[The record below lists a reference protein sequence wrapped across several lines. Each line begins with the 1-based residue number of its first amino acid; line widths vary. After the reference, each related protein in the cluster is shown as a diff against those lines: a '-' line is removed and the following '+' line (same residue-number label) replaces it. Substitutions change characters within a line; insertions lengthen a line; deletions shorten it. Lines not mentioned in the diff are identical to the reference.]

1 MGIGNTNSNK
11 NRVPAEKLL
20 TLLFDDGIYTELL
33 PMAQSVDT
41 PAEAIAACGTV
52 SGQKVYAFAQC
63 EGRCGGAMSVAQ
75 AEKLKKLYAMA
86 LKTGCPIVGFYM
98 GSSAQITQGNM
109 LMDSLGDL
117 LASSGRLSGV
127 VPQISVVLGDCVAS
141 TALLAS
147 NADFIVMS
155 EDARLTISAD
165 SECKGFSKAA
175 IIAEDAAEA
184 VDKVAELISYL
195 PANNLTCA
203 PVADF
208 ADGELFD
215 QDSELK
221 LYEKAGEGAEV
232 SLCRLGG
239 KVVGSIKTLGTELD
253 CKTSKKIAS
262 FVRFCDAFSIPVITM
277 VDSCGFGCLNGAKTV
292 LSAYAEATTVKLSV
306 INGKAVG
313 PVYMA
318 LAGKGSRSDAVI
330 GMVGSVISPINPEA
344 AAYVVLGDKLTGS
357 VSEQDAQINEYIS
370 TELSAENAAQAGYI
384 DDVADNT
391 SIRTKLIN
399 YLDILEGKRESSLP
413 KKHSTI

>member
-1 MGIGNTNSNK
+1 MGIGNTNNDK

-41 PAEAIAACGTV
+41 PAEAIAACGRV
-52 SGQKVYAFAQC
+52 AGQQVYAFAQC

-75 AEKLKKLYAMA
+75 AEKLKKLYALA
-86 LKTGCPIVGFYM
+86 LKTGCPVIGFYM
-98 GSSAQITQGNM
+98 GSSAKVTEGNM
-109 LMDSLGDL
+109 LMDALGDL

-147 NADFIVMS
+147 NADFVLMT
-155 EDARLTISAD
+155 EGARLSLSAD
-165 SECKGFSKAA
+165 SECCGISNAA
-175 IIAEDAAEA
+175 IITEDIAEA

-195 PANNLTCA
+195 PANNLSPA
-203 PVADF
+203 PVGEYAE
-208 ADGELFD
+208 GELFD
-215 QDSELK
+215 ADSELK
-221 LYEKAGEGAEV
+221 LYEKTGAGAEV

-239 KVVGSIKTLGTELD
+239 KVVGSVKTLGAELD
-253 CKTSKKIAS
+253 CKSSKKIAS
-262 FVRFCDAFSIPVITM
+262 FVRFCDAFSIPVVTQ
-277 VDSCGFGCLNGAKTV
+277 VGAAEFGCLKGAKTV

-306 INGKAVG
+306 ITGKAVG

-318 LAGKGSRSDAVI
+318 LAGKGSRADAVI
-330 GMVGSVISPINPEA
+330 GMVGAVISPIKPEA
-344 AAYVVLGDKLTGS
+344 AAYVALCDKLTGT
-357 VSEQDAQINEYIS
+357 VLEQDAQIAEYIA
-370 TELSAENAAQAGYI
+370 TELSAENAAKAGYI

-399 YLDILEGKRESSLP
+399 YLDILAGKRESSLP